1 MGADLPVE
9 KRVRNPG
16 HYLARAH
23 CGHCGDANAEID
35 GTFVQYWRRHAGGNY
50 LAFMRAAGA
59 KLLHFPQAHRG
70 CADERPLRA
79 AEDLSRRFLLSGIV
93 GSFAA
98 FGLPK
103 RVRAQLLPVPQ
114 RPSRPLV
121 FKNFRLF
128 DGKSPS
134 LRSNLNLVVQG
145 SKIKSL
151 DANAPPQGALTI
163 DCKGRVVMP
172 GLIDAHVHTIM
183 ESISIVEAT
192 TAPIGYVYAVAMR
205 AAGQQL
211 LRGFTTVR
219 DMGGPSFGLKRAID
233 AGVCIGPRIFPSGAF
248 ISQTSGHG
256 DFDLPNEVPRAIGQM
271 GYAERVGMT
280 AIADGVDA
288 VLMRVR
294 EQLRQGASQI
304 KMMAGGG
311 VASNYDPLD
320 VAQYTPEEFHAG
332 VEAASAWGTY
342 VAVHAY
348 TPNAI
353 RTALGQGVRCI
364 EHGQLADEPTAG
376 LIADKGA
383 WWSLQPFLNDED
395 ATPFP
400 KDSSNYVKQLQMT
413 EGTDTAYKLAKR
425 HGAKT
430 AFGTDILFDPRAAA
444 RQGAQLAKLARWYS
458 PAQILKM
465 ATSDNAALL
474 AMSGPRNPY
483 PGKLGVIEKNAYADL
498 IVVNGNPLS
507 DINLVADPGK
517 NFALI
522 MKDGVIYKNTT

>member
-1 MGADLPVE
+1 
-9 KRVRNPG
+9 
-16 HYLARAH
+16 
-23 CGHCGDANAEID
+23 
-35 GTFVQYWRRHAGGNY
+35 
-50 LAFMRAAGA
+50 MRAEAG
-59 KLLHFPQAHRG
+59 KLLHFPRAHCG
-70 CADERPLRA
+70 CAEARPLRA
-79 AEDLSRRFLLSGIV
+79 AELLSRRFMLSGIV

-98 FGLPK
+98 FGLPQ
-103 RVRAQLLPVPQ
+103 RVRAQLAPVPQ
-114 RPSRPLV
+114 RSSRPIV

-128 DGKSPS
+128 DGKTPA
-134 LRSNLNLVVQG
+134 LKTNLNLVVQG
-145 SKIKSL
+145 TKIRSL
-151 DANAPPQGALTI
+151 DANARPKGALAI

-211 LRGFTTVR
+211 LRGFTSVR

-248 ISQTSGHG
+248 ISQTAGHG
-256 DFDLPNEVPRAIGQM
+256 DFDLPNDVPRTPGQM
-271 GYAERVGMT
+271 GYAERMGMT

-320 VAQYTPEEFHAG
+320 VTQYTPEEFHAG

-353 RTALGQGVRCI
+353 KTALGAGVRCI
-364 EHGQLADEPTAG
+364 EHGQLADDGTAQQ
-376 LIADKGA
+376 IAARGA

-400 KDSSNYVKQLQMT
+400 KDSANYVKQLQAT
-413 EGTDTAYKLAKR
+413 SGTDTAYKLAKR

-430 AFGTDILFDPRAAA
+430 AFGTDILFDPRSAV

-465 ATSDNAALL
+465 ATFDNAALL
-474 AMSGPRNPY
+474 QLSGPRSPY
-483 PGKLGVIEKNAYADL
+483 PGKLGAIEKDAYADL
-498 IVVNGNPLS
+498 IVVDGDPLS
-507 DINLVADPGK
+507 DINLVADPEK
-517 NFALI
+517 NFVLI
-522 MKDGVIYKNTT
+522 MKDGTIYKNVM